1 MPNKTKDYTSEE
13 KNQILLEMKEQLKK
27 QYPKG
32 TSLSSEKYY
41 KLRREIIDQLDQMY
55 PKMSHADFEVF
66 KQRELQ
72 RIFQGLYKKK
82 S

>member
-13 KNQILLEMKEQLKK
+13 KYQILLEMKEQLKK